1 MAATERHRIEI
12 AGTVQGVGFRPFVHK
27 LANELG
33 LNGWAR
39 NSLIGLSIEIEGDA
53 TACATF
59 LQRVSRDAPGHAV
72 VRGVSASPQ
81 EPRGDSDFMIRRSG
95 EKQSG
100 NASAEIVP
108 DLATC
113 SDCLREI
120 FDPTNRRYHYP
131 FTNCTQCGPRF
142 SIVLSL
148 PYDRERTTM
157 RDFPMCAACREE
169 YGSPIDRRFHA
180 QPNACP
186 DCGPQ
191 LSFTD
196 AHGRVLASREEAL
209 ERAAQAIEAGQ
220 IVAVKGIGGFHLI
233 ADARSSETVSQLR
246 IRKHRPAKALAV
258 MMLDL
263 VSVRSHCELSSLE
276 EKAIAS
282 PGAPIVLLRRR
293 DSDTLPDSLAPGN
306 PGLGVLLPYS
316 PLHHLL
322 MRRLAFPV
330 IATSGNISDEPICTE
345 NDEAFLSMRGIAD
358 AFLVHDRSIA
368 RAVDD
373 SVLRVTAGRELFLRR
388 SRGFTPVTI
397 EGNHPPVL
405 ATGGD
410 QKTSIAV
417 SGPFGIRCGQHIG
430 DLETEPAQQ
439 VFAEQCLDF
448 PSICQV
454 QPQAVAADQHPG
466 YHSVRMAEEMG
477 LELIQVQHHH
487 AHVASCLAEHHI
499 EEEVL
504 GIAWDGTGYGTD
516 GTIWG
521 GEFLIANQTDSERF
535 ASLRSFPLPGGE
547 LAIRQPRYAALGLL
561 FEAGIAVKDTPLASA
576 FTEKEIAIAY
586 TQLEKRIRVAST
598 SSAGRLFDAVA
609 ALTGLR
615 WHNEFEAQA
624 AMDMECMAGPDGS
637 RFTPLEL
644 RDQILDWEPMIRA
657 LLEDLSHNVQ
667 VPTIVARFMESMSD
681 AILLIARVAGKK
693 TVVLTGGCFQNALLL
708 ERTIARLREEEFV
721 PVWPNLMPPN
731 DGGLALGQAIVAGRK
746 LQSQSAHTHVPRDP
760 RKSN

>member
-1 MAATERHRIEI
+1 MDATERHRLEI
-12 AGTVQGVGFRPFVHK
+12 TGTVQGVGFRPFVHA
-27 LANELG
+27 LATELE
-33 LNGWAR
+33 LSGWAR
-39 NSLIGLSIEIEGDA
+39 NSLTGLSIEIEGA
-53 TACATF
+53 AAACATF
-59 LQRVSRDAPGHAV
+59 LQRVHSDAPNHAV
-72 VRGVSASPQ
+72 VRGVSVSPQ
-81 EPRGDSDFMIRRSG
+81 KPRSDSDFIIRRSG
-95 EKQSG
+95 ETPSG
-100 NASAEIVP
+100 CASAEIIP

-113 SDCLREI
+113 PDCLQEI
-120 FDPTNRRYHYP
+120 FAPANRRYQYP

-169 YGSPIDRRFHA
+169 YESPVDRRFHA

-186 DCGPQ
+186 GCGPQ

-196 AHGRVLASREEAL
+196 GHGRILSSREEAL
-209 ERAAQAIEAGQ
+209 ELAAQAIEAGQ

-233 ADARSSETVSQLR
+233 ADARCRETVNRLR

-258 MMLDL
+258 MMPDL
-263 VSVRSHCELSSLE
+263 PSVRLHCELSSLE
-276 EKAIAS
+276 EKALTSA
-282 PGAPIVLLRRR
+282 GAPIVLLRRR
-293 DSDTLPDSLAPGN
+293 NSDTLPDLLAPGN
-306 PGLGVLLPYS
+306 PGLGILLPYS

-330 IATSGNISDEPICTE
+330 IATSGNRSDEPICTGNE
-345 NDEAFLSMRGIAD
+345 EAFLSLRGIAD
-358 AFLVHDRSIA
+358 AFLVHDRPIA
-368 RAVDD
+368 RPVDD
-373 SVLRVTAGRELFLRR
+373 SVLRIAAGRKLILRR

-397 EGNHPPVL
+397 EGNYPPVL

-439 VFAEQCLDF
+439 MFAEQCLDF
-448 PSICQV
+448 PSLCQV
-454 QPQAVAADQHPG
+454 QPHAVASDLHPG
-466 YHSVRMAEEMG
+466 YHSVRMAEKMG
-477 LELIQVQHHH
+477 WELVRVQHHH
-487 AHVASCLAEHHI
+487 AHVASCLAEHDI
-499 EEEVL
+499 EEDVL
-504 GIAWDGTGYGTD
+504 GVAWDGTGYGTD
-516 GTIWG
+516 GTLWG
-521 GEFLIANQTDSERF
+521 GEFLLANRTDFESF

-561 FEAGIAVKDTPLASA
+561 FEAGIAVENTALASA
-576 FTEKEIAIAY
+576 FTEQEVAVAR
-586 TQLEKRIRVAST
+586 TQLEKRIRVATT

-624 AMDMECMAGPDGS
+624 AMEMEFLAGPDGS
-637 RFTPLEL
+637 RFTPLGL

-657 LLEDLSHNVQ
+657 LLADLHDD
-667 VPTIVARFMESMSD
+667 VPVPVLVARFMESMVD

-746 LQSQSAHTHVPRDP
+746 LQSPSAQNHVPRDP